1 MALSAP
7 SSTEAHLIHQEA
19 SVSAKSESKGLAQA
33 GRTLLAHTAQGFTR
47 GV

>member
-1 MALSAP
+1 MALLAP

-19 SVSAKSESKGLAQA
+19 SVSAKPVSEGWLRQA
-33 GRTLLAHTAQGFTR
+33 DQLAHTAHGFTR